1 MNTNNNY
8 TAFEKMLHNKVN
20 NFEYPFDKKD
30 WLDFEKKLPKSPKSF
45 TSPKNILKYFAITS
59 AAVISTLVILHFA
72 KNSEK
77 SVNINTIS
85 KTQAIAENNK
95 LDNSQSNNS
104 NINNINK
111 TDNKKHYTN
120 SEIKNSAEVKSN
132 ETVEINKHLT
142 EQNNF
147 TENNNHTNSPVNK
160 ENAIVFNNNENKNI
174 SNFSEIIYADVVD
187 GCAPL
192 NVQFSQSV
200 SSDTISYLWEFG
212 DHQTS
217 TLKTPSHNYKKSGI
231 YTISLILK
239 YAKSQQT
246 KKITYSKNINVHEKP
261 IANFDFSVSDDGY
274 DFTFTNSS
282 TNSVYWVWNYGD
294 KSNSKSKNEL
304 HTYKHEGIYNVHL
317 IAFNSFGC
325 TDTVDKTVT
334 VKFKA
339 PFFIPN
345 SFIPAGVT
353 QFYGPVGE
361 NINPD
366 GYKMSIFDING
377 KQVFETTNIDIKWD
391 GKAEGINN
399 DAKAGYYYWK
409 ISMKDKFNNLQEW
422 SGIVNLMR

>member
-1 MNTNNNY
+1 MNTNNKY
-8 TAFEKMLHNKVN
+8 TGFEKMLHDKVN
-20 NFEYPFDKKD
+20 NFEYPYDNKD

-72 KNSEK
+72 NNNDKTVK
-77 SVNINTIS
+77 TNTTSIT
-85 KTQAIAENNK
+85 KTVVGNNK
-95 LDNSQSNNS
+95 FDNSQSNNS

-111 TDNKKHYTN
+111 TDNKKHYSN
-120 SEIKNSAEVKSN
+120 SEIKNSAEVKSI
-132 ETVEINKHLT
+132 ETADNNKQIS
-142 EQNNF
+142 EQKNIS
-147 TENNNHTNSPVNK
+147 ENNNHPNSPVNK
-160 ENAIVFNNNENKNI
+160 EINPISNKNI
-174 SNFSEIIYADVVD
+174 LNSTELIYADVVD

-192 NVQFSQSV
+192 NVQFT
-200 SSDTISYLWEFG
+200 SSAIADSISYFWTFG

-217 TLKTPSHNYKKSGI
+217 TLKTPSHTFNKSGI
-231 YTISLILK
+231 YTVSLILK

-274 DFTFTNSS
+274 DYTFTNSS
-282 TNSVYWVWNYGD
+282 TNSVYWAWNYGD

-304 HTYKHEGIYNVHL
+304 HTYKHEGTYNIQL

-325 TDTVDKTVT
+325 ADTVDKIVT

-377 KQVFETTNIDIKWD
+377 KLVFETSNIDIKWD
-391 GKAEGINN
+391 GKAAGTNN

-409 ISMKDKFNNLQEW
+409 ISMKDKFNNMQEW